1 MTAAVLAAVYIFNG
15 SKSAASNRI
24 EDDSMITVECYPCV
38 RCGIHIF
45 LCSWFHAII
54 PASLGSRPCCPCF
67 TWKETEA
74 RGSVG
79 VGRTSWLAAR
89 SMLSVS
95 VRHGLPVQSPHKD
108 WPGPCCFF
116 AQQDLLN
123 RQADSPSWEQLE
135 MSACF
140 LSSPERMPCFFLE
153 STCLPLSAGLG
164 PRPSVRPCSFSPHSG
179 LDLSSSQDLT
189 SRSSP
194 PGTQQSMGQ
203 TWTYLEWT
211 CCQFS
216 LCSASPKPT
225 QHSDSC
231 AVLSTVLSPGT
242 CAAGHICLYR

>member
-1 MTAAVLAAVYIFNG
+1 MCQVWHSCLFMLMISCYHP
-15 SKSAASNRI
+15 SK
-24 EDDSMITVECYPCV
+24 P
-38 RCGIHIF
+38 GIWA
-45 LCSWFHAII
+45 LL
-54 PASLGSRPCCPCF
+54 SLFYMEGNWG
-67 TWKETEA
+67 T
-74 RGSVG
+74 G
-79 VGRTSWLAAR
+79 VGGSGEVQLTCSQVHA
-89 SMLSVS
+89 VS
-95 VRHGLPVQSPHKD
+95 VRETCLPVQSPHKD

-153 STCLPLSAGLG
+153 STCLPLSARLG

-203 TWTYLEWT
+203 TWTYLEWI

-231 AVLSTVLSPGT
+231 AVLSTVLSPGA